1 MNATTTTNTRPPVV
15 VVLGHVDHG
24 KSSILEAIRE
34 DFNITAKESGG
45 ITQHIGAYRVEYQ
58 NKEIAF
64 IDTPGHEAFSA
75 MRSRG
80 AKVADVALLVVA
92 VDEGVKKQTKEA
104 ILQIKKAK
112 LPMIVVLNKIDKPG
126 ANQDKVKQELS
137 QQDVFVEDFG
147 GKIPVVMT
155 SATTKQGIPELL
167 EMILLVSELED
178 LRADKSKPGEGVII
192 ESYTDTQRGATAT
205 LLVRDGTVRTGD
217 AIGTKSVTGKVR
229 IMEDAQRISMEQATP
244 STPATVLG
252 FENPPQIGEEFR
264 VFANEAAARA
274 EVSLEKQTREQI
286 DSNEETQ
293 FFDIVLKADVQ
304 GSLEALGGMLKAI
317 TDDKMVLRIV
327 AAEVGDIGE
336 KDVRLA
342 QGTGARIF
350 GFHVKVNSGIAV
362 LADREKVKIE
372 MFSVV
377 YELVQRVDSL
387 MKKAKEPEIVRKD
400 LGKMEVLEIFRTEK
414 NSQIIGGKIV
424 DGEAKKG
431 SKVEIMREG
440 EMVGKGR
447 AVSLKRGQTDANT
460 VSKGEEGGILY
471 EGSEKIQEG
480 DILQFYE
487 YETITN

>member
-1 MNATTTTNTRPPVV
+1 MNTAITTNTRPPVV

-92 VDEGVKKQTKEA
+92 ADEGVKEQTKEA
-104 ILQIKKAK
+104 IDQIKKAE
-112 LPMIVVLNKIDKPG
+112 LPMIVVLNKIDKPE

-137 QQDVFVEDFG
+137 QYDVFVEDFG
-147 GKIPVVMT
+147 GKVPLVVT
-155 SATTKQGIPELL
+155 SATTKQGISELL

-178 LRADKSKPGEGVII
+178 LKADKSKPGEGVII

-205 LLVRDGTVRTGD
+205 LLVRDGTVHRGD
-217 AIGTKSVTGKVR
+217 VIGTKSTIGKVR
-229 IMEDAQRISMEQATP
+229 ILEDAQGVSMEKAVP

-264 VFANEAAARA
+264 VFDDEAAARA
-274 EVSLEKQTREQI
+274 EVSLEKQTREQV
-286 DSNEETQ
+286 DSDKETQ
-293 FFDIVLKADVQ
+293 FFNIVLKADVQ
-304 GSLEALGGMLKAI
+304 GSLEALQGMLKAI
-317 TDDKMVLRIV
+317 TGDKMVLRIV
-327 AAEVGDIGE
+327 YAGAGDIGE

-350 GFHVKVNSGIAV
+350 GFHVKVDSGIAA

-431 SKVEIMREG
+431 SKIEIMRGG

-460 VSKGEEGGILY
+460 VPKGEEGGILY
-471 EGSEKIQEG
+471 EGSEKVQEG
-480 DILQFYE
+480 DMLQFYE

>member
-1 MNATTTTNTRPPVV
+1 MNTTTATNTRPPIV

-92 VDEGVKKQTKEA
+92 VDDGVKEQTKEA
-104 ILQIKKAK
+104 IDQIKKAK
-112 LPMIVVLNKIDKPG
+112 LPMIVVLNKIDKPE

-137 QQDVFVEDFG
+137 QHDVFVEDFG
-147 GKIPVVMT
+147 GKVPVVAT

-178 LRADKSKPGEGVII
+178 LKADESKPGEGVII
-192 ESYTDTQRGATAT
+192 ESYTDAQRGATAT

-217 AIGTKSVTGKVR
+217 AIGTKSAIGKVR
-229 IMEDAQRISMEQATP
+229 IMEDVQGVSMEQAAP

-252 FENPPQIGEEFR
+252 FENPPQVGEEFR
-264 VFANEAAARA
+264 VFNNEAAARA
-274 EVSLEKQTREQI
+274 KVSSAQQARKQV
-286 DSNEETQ
+286 DVDEETQ
-293 FFDIVLKADVQ
+293 FFDIVLKTDVQ
-304 GSLEALGGMLKAI
+304 GSVEAIEGMLKAI

-327 AAEVGDIGE
+327 AGEAGDIGE

-342 QGTGARIF
+342 RSTGARIF
-350 GFHVKVNSGIAV
+350 GFHTKIDSETAA
-362 LADREKVKIE
+362 LADREKVSIE
-372 MFSVV
+372 TFNVI
-377 YELVQRVDSL
+377 YELVQRVEEL
-387 MKKAKEPEIVRKD
+387 MKKAKEPEIVRKN

-431 SKVEIMREG
+431 SKVEIVREG
-440 EMVGKGR
+440 EIVGEGR
-447 AVSLKRGQTDANT
+447 AVSLKRGQTDAAT
-460 VSKGEEGGILY
+460 VPKGEEGGILY
-471 EGSEKIQEG
+471 EGSEKVQEG
-480 DILQFYE
+480 DMLQFYE
-487 YETITN
+487 YETITS